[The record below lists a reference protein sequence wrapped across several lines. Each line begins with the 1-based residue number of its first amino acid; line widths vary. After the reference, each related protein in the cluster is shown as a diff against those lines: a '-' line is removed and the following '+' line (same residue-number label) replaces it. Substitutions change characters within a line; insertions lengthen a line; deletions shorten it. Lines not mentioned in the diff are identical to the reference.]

1 MDSRLQK
8 GQALDFN
15 EGNENLLNTE
25 NVHIGNYEWVCTDG
39 VTESQAENEPG
50 VTGSLMVGGGI
61 TVTSQ
66 IPEKA
71 EEEGLVQDVM
81 GTTVTNVEDGEYIPV
96 SVLLSRNV
104 GNLNKSASDQDQ
116 VKQTLTYMKD
126 DDHLYGEFS
135 SVVWDHECDIV
146 DECTAND
153 FAESQ
158 DYGTPE
164 DSSGRGKVRYL
175 IHVQDNPVPD
185 IEKTTSTPGIT
196 RGEDIKW
203 NIRLD
208 NDNRTKNPHQR
219 ATQSS
224 MVDILPYVDD
234 GRIDPATNH
243 EGSQFHGNLYY
254 KSIVVDYSDS
264 RTALDAFNSGKGK
277 LYYTTDTK
285 VRTADEAQILGTAAS
300 GNISWQELDGSVNGS
315 TVTFTGCPDNAVA
328 IRLDTTIGWQEGVSI
343 DLTANLT
350 DQSVQEAGDYYHNQA
365 GVMNGNGIT
374 NSEVVATTVT
384 NLYISGT
391 VWEDSDFNGLMGNSE
406 PKIGDV
412 TVTLYVPYDP
422 RNGGAPGRTVEGV
435 QLSRAYNTEGDK
447 FAPVLT
453 LEDGSFLFDDV
464 PAGTYYVVA
473 DTVPDKYEV
482 TKKQTGAGDTNSAK
496 IDSEAEGKILPAN
509 TDAERQIAKSVWIKE
524 IHVNDAGVPDQN
536 IGLKNIQGTISVGK
550 TLDEIYYPSS
560 MTEEERAEYNV
571 SFLFQLKNTG
581 TGETYTKS
589 ITLNEDTMAEKE
601 GRPQM
606 WATFSDL
613 TLGPMN

>member
-1 MDSRLQK
+1 
-8 GQALDFN
+8 
-15 EGNENLLNTE
+15 
-25 NVHIGNYEWVCTDG
+25 
-39 VTESQAENEPG
+39 
-50 VTGSLMVGGGI
+50 
-61 TVTSQ
+61 
-66 IPEKA
+66 
-71 EEEGLVQDVM
+71 
-81 GTTVTNVEDGEYIPV
+81 
-96 SVLLSRNV
+96 
-104 GNLNKSASDQDQ
+104 
-116 VKQTLTYMKD
+116 MKD

-158 DYGTPE
+158 DYGTAE

-175 IHVQDNPVPD
+175 IHVQDNPVTD

-234 GRIDPATNH
+234 GRIDPVTNH

-328 IRLDTTIGWQEGVSI
+328 IRLDTTIGWQEGVGI

-365 GVMNGNGIT
+365 G
-374 NSEVVATTVT
+374 
-384 NLYISGT
+384 
-391 VWEDSDFNGLMGNSE
+391 SD
-406 PKIGDV
+406 
-412 TVTLYVPYDP
+412 
-422 RNGGAPGRTVEGV
+422 
-435 QLSRAYNTEGDK
+435 
-447 FAPVLT
+447 
-453 LEDGSFLFDDV
+453 
-464 PAGTYYVVA
+464 
-473 DTVPDKYEV
+473 
-482 TKKQTGAGDTNSAK
+482 
-496 IDSEAEGKILPAN
+496 
-509 TDAERQIAKSVWIKE
+509 ERKRHHK
-524 IHVNDAGVPDQN
+524 
-536 IGLKNIQGTISVGK
+536 L
-550 TLDEIYYPSS
+550 
-560 MTEEERAEYNV
+560 
-571 SFLFQLKNTG
+571 
-581 TGETYTKS
+581 
-589 ITLNEDTMAEKE
+589 
-601 GRPQM
+601 
-606 WATFSDL
+606 
-613 TLGPMN
+613 